1 VDELDA
7 GELERIFLPTLKRG
21 TALLRTLSFRQQPV
35 PDWLKKRHIELQIEV
50 ESLWSGDVW
59 LGSLEGAGVW
69 NGVRFEMPSAKWVR
83 EEASGAAN
91 IRILLARGEPQY
103 QIEAD
108 IRSLAWMGGKL
119 DGLLQIE
126 TAGTGLALLRN
137 AKSTG
142 KFVGRN
148 LAFGGE
154 AEVASMTGGYEFVGA
169 RTPSLRFTGVEVVA
183 GSETFTGQGGSESD
197 GRLAVEFSSAS
208 KRKLRMAGTMWPF
221 QLDVAAR

>member
-1 VDELDA
+1 
-7 GELERIFLPTLKRG
+7 
-21 TALLRTLSFRQQPV
+21 
-35 PDWLKKRHIELQIEV
+35 
-50 ESLWSGDVW
+50 
-59 LGSLEGAGVW
+59 
-69 NGVRFEMPSAKWVR
+69 
-83 EEASGAAN
+83 
-91 IRILLARGEPQY
+91 
-103 QIEAD
+103 
-108 IRSLAWMGGKL
+108 
-119 DGLLQIE
+119 
-126 TAGTGLALLRN
+126 
-137 AKSTG
+137 
-142 KFVGRN
+142 VGRN